1 MNLKHSNDIE
11 ALTLHIKAEAQR
23 LGFFACGIAQARPV
37 DEETAAH
44 LKRWLDDEKF
54 AGMDYMNNNTDKRL
68 DPRLLLKNAQSII
81 CVALNYAPKQAFAP
95 HEYHIANY
103 ALGQDY
109 HDIMKHKLR
118 QLAASCGFE
127 DDLISQN
134 LQARHCRIFVD
145 SGPILERYW
154 AERAGLGWIGKNHQL
169 IIPHAGSMFFLGEIL
184 VDQPLLYDEPAKNRC
199 GKCTKCLQACPTKAI
214 TSDNEI
220 DAFRCLSYQ
229 TIENRS
235 DIAAPFS
242 AALGNTIYG
251 CDECLKAC
259 PWNRFATPNDTPE
272 LQPRPE
278 LLAMTQEQW
287 QNLTEEEYR
296 KLFKGSAVKRAK
308 YQGLMRNIKAAACAS
323 QKNKLSLP
331 QKRREHDT
339 ED

>member
-11 ALTLHIKAEAQR
+11 TLTLHIKAEAQR
-23 LGFFACGIAQARPV
+23 LGFFACGIAQAKPV
-37 DEETAAH
+37 DEETAKH
-44 LKRWLDDEKF
+44 LKQWLNDEKF
-54 AGMDYMNNNTDKRL
+54 AGMGYMNNNTDKRL

-81 CVALNYAPKQAFAP
+81 CVALNYAPKQTFAP
-95 HEYHIANY
+95 QEYHIANY

-134 LQARHCRIFVD
+134 PQAKRCRIFVD

-154 AERAGLGWIGKNHQL
+154 AEHAGLGWIGKNHQL
-169 IIPHAGSMFFLGEIL
+169 IIPNAGSMFFLGEIL

-259 PWNRFATPNDTPE
+259 PWNRFAIPNDIPE

-278 LLAMTQEQW
+278 LMAMTQEQW
-287 QNLTEEEYR
+287 QNLTEDEYR

-331 QKRREHDT
+331 PKRREHDT
-339 ED
+339 EN

>member
-1 MNLKHSNDIE
+1 
-11 ALTLHIKAEAQR
+11 
-23 LGFFACGIAQARPV
+23 
-37 DEETAAH
+37 
-44 LKRWLDDEKF
+44 
-54 AGMDYMNNNTDKRL
+54 
-68 DPRLLLKNAQSII
+68 
-81 CVALNYAPKQAFAP
+81 
-95 HEYHIANY
+95 
-103 ALGQDY
+103 
-109 HDIMKHKLR
+109 
-118 QLAASCGFE
+118 
-127 DDLISQN
+127 
-134 LQARHCRIFVD
+134 
-145 SGPILERYW
+145 
-154 AERAGLGWIGKNHQL
+154 
-169 IIPHAGSMFFLGEIL
+169 MFFLGEIL
-184 VDQPLLYDEPAKNRC
+184 VDQLLLYDGPAKNRC

-278 LLAMTQEQW
+278 LMAMTQEQW

-331 QKRREHDT
+331 PKRREHDT

>member
-134 LQARHCRIFVD
+134 PQAKRCRIFVD

-214 TSDNEI
+214 TSDN
-220 DAFRCLSYQ
+220 
-229 TIENRS
+229 
-235 DIAAPFS
+235 
-242 AALGNTIYG
+242 
-251 CDECLKAC
+251 
-259 PWNRFATPNDTPE
+259 
-272 LQPRPE
+272 
-278 LLAMTQEQW
+278 
-287 QNLTEEEYR
+287 
-296 KLFKGSAVKRAK
+296 
-308 YQGLMRNIKAAACAS
+308 
-323 QKNKLSLP
+323 
-331 QKRREHDT
+331 
-339 ED
+339 